1 MALPI
6 VLLDA
11 WKPVDGFGADQ
22 DQGLRHSE
30 GMDMASKTEGRLD
43 EGALTRLLGQRFG
56 DCLYL
61 RNPGDRSL
69 LVQAITLG
77 LVSEDGQLTGE
88 GKRFWYKRFFTLYG

>member
-1 MALPI
+1 MI
-6 VLLDA
+6 LLDA
-11 WKPVDGFGADQ
+11 WKPVGGFGDDQ

-30 GMDMASKTEGRLD
+30 GMNMATKTEERFD
-43 EGALTRLLGQRFG
+43 ENALTKLLGQRFG

-61 RNPGDRSL
+61 RSPGDRSL

-88 GKRFWYKRFFTLYG
+88 GKRFWYKRV